1 MASMNSEG
9 ILDFRPIPFPL
20 LRPGQALGIMTV
32 LNVGNKKCLIGCCP
46 AEAAPSSP
54 GGGGKPAEL
63 VSLLLLQPP
72 HGCWVLAEAGIQW
85 ESAASP

>member
-20 LRPGQALGIMTV
+20 LHPGQALGIMTV
-32 LNVGNKKCLIGCCP
+32 LSVGNQKCLIGCCP

-72 HGCWVLAEAGIQW
+72 HGCWVLAEAGHPVGV
-85 ESAASP
+85 SC